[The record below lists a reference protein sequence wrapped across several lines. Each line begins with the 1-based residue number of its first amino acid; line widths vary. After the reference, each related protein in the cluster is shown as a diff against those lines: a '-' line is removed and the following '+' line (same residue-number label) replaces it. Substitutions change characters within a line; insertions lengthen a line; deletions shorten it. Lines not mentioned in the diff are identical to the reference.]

1 MKFSIRLLTSVLSVT
16 LHSVPAQVG
25 LHVKTGASVTVIAD
39 DK

>member
-1 MKFSIRLLTSVLSVT
+1 MKLSTRLLTSVLSVT

-25 LHVKTGASVTVIAD
+25 LRVKTEASVTVISG